1 MNLPQLSGPFKTMTS
16 LNDERLDPVY
26 LAAVEAVDEAILN
39 AMLAAED
46 TPTAR
51 PTGGICKALEPQR
64 LLACLERP

>member
-1 MNLPQLSGPFKTMTS
+1 MTS